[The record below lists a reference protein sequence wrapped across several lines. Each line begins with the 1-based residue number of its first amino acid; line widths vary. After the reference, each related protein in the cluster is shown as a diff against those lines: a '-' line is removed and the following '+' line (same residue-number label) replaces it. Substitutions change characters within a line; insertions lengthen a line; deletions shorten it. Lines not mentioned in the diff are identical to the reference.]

1 MLTDREP
8 PPFTIEN
15 PDGASPIVLACDHAS
30 NRVPHM
36 LKGLGLVERE
46 LHRHIAWDQGAA
58 EVTRGLSERLDATA
72 VLLRLFQAGDRLQP
86 LPGPRDLDTGKERR
100 HPGSGQCR
108 DRRRRAR
115 GPQASALFEPY
126 HEALDRALDRTRE
139 RGRSPVLIAVHSFTP
154 VMAGKERPW
163 QISILWG
170 YDPRV
175 PVPLLAALRARG
187 DLVVGDNEPYS
198 GRKGQGHTIR
208 VHGARRGIPHALIE
222 MRADEVADSNGAARF
237 VDVLGGALESVLTQ
251 LPAG

>member
-8 PPFTIEN
+8 SPFTVEN
-15 PDGASPIVLACDHAS
+15 PDGASRIVLACDHAS
-30 NRVPHM
+30 NRVPHT
-36 LKGLGLVERE
+36 LRGLGLVERE

-72 VLLRLFQAGDRLQP
+72 VLSGYSRLVIDCNRSPGHETSIPEISDGTPVPGNIGIGD
-86 LPGPRDLDTGKERR
+86 DEREA
-100 HPGSGQCR
+100 
-108 DRRRRAR
+108 RR
-115 GPQASALFEPY
+115 QALFEPY
-126 HEALDRALDRTRE
+126 HEALDRTLDRTRE

-208 VHGARRGIPHALIE
+208 MHGARRGIPHALIE
-222 MRADEVADSNGAARF
+222 MRVDQVADPDGAARF

>member
-30 NRVPHM
+30 NLVPRG
-36 LKGLGLVERE
+36 LKGLGLVERD

-72 VLLRLFQAGDRLQP
+72 VLSGYSRLVIDCNRS
-86 LPGPRDLDTGKERR
+86 PGHETSIPEKSDGTEVPGNIGIDDDEREA
-100 HPGSGQCR
+100 
-108 DRRRRAR
+108 RRRA
-115 GPQASALFEPY
+115 LFDPY
-126 HEALDRALDRTRE
+126 HEALDRTLDRARE
-139 RGRSPVLIAVHSFTP
+139 RGRAPVLIAVHSFTP
-154 VMAGKERPW
+154 VMAGKARPW

-208 VHGARRGIPHALIE
+208 VHGARRGIAHALIE
-222 MRADEVADSNGAARF
+222 MRADEVSDSDGAARF
-237 VDVLGGALESVLTQ
+237 TDILGSALESVLTQ

>member
-30 NRVPHM
+30 NRVPHA

-72 VLLRLFQAGDRLQP
+72 VLSGYSRLVIDCNRSPGHETSIPEKSDGTPVPGNIGSPTTSARPVRL
-86 LPGPRDLDTGKERR
+86 
-100 HPGSGQCR
+100 
-108 DRRRRAR
+108 
-115 GPQASALFEPY
+115 ALFEPY
-126 HEALDRALDRTRE
+126 HEALDRTLDRTRE

-154 VMAGKERPW
+154 VMAGKARLW

-222 MRADEVADSNGAARF
+222 MRADEVADPDGAARF

>member
-30 NRVPHM
+30 NRVPHS

-58 EVTRGLSERLDATA
+58 EVTLGLSRRLDATA
-72 VLLRLFQAGDRLQP
+72 VLSGYSRLAIDCNRSPGHETSIAEKSDGTVVPGNLGIGD
-86 LPGPRDLDTGKERR
+86 DEREA
-100 HPGSGQCR
+100 
-108 DRRRRAR
+108 RRRA
-115 GPQASALFEPY
+115 LFDPY
-126 HEALDRALDRTRE
+126 HAALDGALDRAGG
-139 RGRSPVLIAVHSFTP
+139 RGGMPVLIAVHSFTP
-154 VMAGKERPW
+154 VMAGKARPW

-187 DLVVGDNEPYS
+187 DLVIGDNEPYS

-222 MRADEVADSNGAARF
+222 MRADQVADPDGAARF
-237 VDVLGGALESVLTQ
+237 TDILGDALESVLTQ